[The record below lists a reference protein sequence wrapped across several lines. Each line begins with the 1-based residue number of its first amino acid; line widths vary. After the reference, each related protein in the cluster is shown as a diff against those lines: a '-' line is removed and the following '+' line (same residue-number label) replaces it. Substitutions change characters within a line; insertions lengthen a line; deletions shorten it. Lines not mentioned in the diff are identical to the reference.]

1 MTKEKFQDKCR
12 GSLVAGAV
20 GDALGYPV
28 EFVGSFRNIQAKY
41 GADGITEYDECFARL
56 EDPQS
61 RHKALFSDDTQMSL
75 YTAEG
80 LLEAERS
87 DRPALPMIC
96 NAYLAWFGGQT
107 GRKTKIAYDSEL
119 AKIDELN
126 QRRAPGNTCLSA
138 LLAIYRGKE
147 PKNSSKGCG
156 GVMRVAPVGIYGAS
170 HGWPLEETARM
181 AGDAAELTHLHP
193 LSTYPAAALAVMV
206 QLCASADETVDAEAF
221 KDIVDKSLKVVSG
234 VYGNDAPAMEDFLRI
249 IREAVG
255 LESDGRADWE
265 IIENDLGGGW
275 VAEET
280 LAIAIFSVLRH
291 MDDFSACMVSA
302 VNHGGDSDSTGAVAG
317 NIIGAIT
324 GYEAIPAKFKEGLQL
339 HDLLLSMADAL
350 RPETNSVCR

>member
-1 MTKEKFQDKCR
+1 MTKEKFKDKCR
-12 GSLVAGAV
+12 GSLFGGAV

-28 EFVGSFRNIQAKY
+28 EFTGSFRNIQAKY

-56 EDPQS
+56 EDRQS

-80 LLEAERS
+80 LLEAERWG
-87 DRPALPMIC
+87 RPALPMIC

-119 AKIDELN
+119 AKIEELN

-138 LLAIYRGKE
+138 LLSIYSGKE
-147 PKNSSKGCG
+147 PMNASKGCG

-170 HGWPLEETARM
+170 RGWSLEETARM
-181 AGDAAELTHLHP
+181 AGDAAEVTHLHP
-193 LSTYPAAALAVMV
+193 LSTYSSAALAVMV
-206 QLCASADETVDAEAF
+206 QLCVSADEAIDGEAF
-221 KDIVDKSLKVVSG
+221 KVIVDKSLNVASG
-234 VYGNDAPAMEDFLRI
+234 VYGNDAPAMVDFLRI

-255 LESDGRADWE
+255 LESDGRSDWE

-339 HDLLLSMADAL
+339 HDLLLSTADAL
-350 RPETNSVCR
+350 SEASDGEL